1 MEAVVSCIKN
11 ILLKIFQSLLWGL
24 CWAGTTLYAAD
35 DMKVVQAWARA
46 TAPGQQVAGAYLKI
60 TSAVPAKLIAASSP
74 VAGSVEIHSMRLE
87 GGIMKMRQLRD
98 LDLPANKTV
107 KLEPGGLHLMLLDL
121 KTPLK
126 PGDRVPLRLTV
137 QRANQGSLEMEVR
150 AEVRTGPP

>member
-1 MEAVVSCIKN
+1 MSCIKN

-46 TAPGQQVAGAYLKI
+46 TAPGQQVAGAYLQI

-121 KTPLK
+121 KAPLK

-137 QRANQGSLEMEVR
+137 QRANQSSLEMEVR

>member
-1 MEAVVSCIKN
+1 MSCIKN

>member
-1 MEAVVSCIKN
+1 MEAIVSCIKN
-11 ILLKIFQSLLWGL
+11 ILLKIFQSMLWGL

-35 DMKVVQAWARA
+35 EVKVAQAWARA
-46 TAPGQQVAGAYLKI
+46 TAPGQQVAGAYLQI

-121 KTPLK
+121 KAPLK

>member
-1 MEAVVSCIKN
+1 MSCIRN
-11 ILLKIFQSLLWGL
+11 SMLKIFQFIVWSMGWV
-24 CWAGTTLYAAD
+24 GTTAAGE
-35 DMKVVQAWARA
+35 VEVIQAWVRA
-46 TAPGQQVAGAYLKI
+46 TAPGQQIAGAYLQI

-74 VAGSVEIHSMRLE
+74 VAGSVEIHSMHME
-87 GGIMKMRQLRD
+87 GGIMKMRQLQI
-98 LDLPANKTV
+98 LILPANKPV

-137 QRANQGSLEMEVR
+137 QRANQSRLEMEVR